1 MFSREVP
8 PLWIIVE
15 ASTIQNLWRRLY
27 SVARH
32 DRKGGSLVRMLMN
45 VTMPHEPFNTA
56 VRDGSVGEKLER
68 ILKETAPEAVYFTER
83 NGHRGAIVIFNL
95 ADPSKVPAVSEPWFL
110 AFNADVEF
118 RIAMTPEDLKKAGLG
133 DVGKKW
139 PKAA

>member
-1 MFSREVP
+1 M
-8 PLWIIVE
+8 
-15 ASTIQNLWRRLY
+15 RL
-27 SVARH
+27 
-32 DRKGGSLVRMLMN
+32 LMN

-56 VRDGSVGEKLER
+56 VRDGSVGETLER

-83 NGHRGAIVIFNL
+83 NGHRGAILILDL
-95 ADPSKVPAVSEPWFL
+95 ADPSKIPAAAEPWFL

-118 RIAMTPEDLKKAGLG
+118 RIVMTPEDLKKAGLG